1 MTIAEITA
9 ALTRSL
15 QAVSDAPSIDADRIV
30 LAALKQQEPSYLLS
44 HSNEAVSL
52 DAQKEIQT
60 MEERRKL
67 GMPLAYVLGEA
78 GFYGRIFTVT
88 QDVLI
93 PRPDTEALI
102 DKALFQ
108 IPRISNALNRPIV
121 VADIGT
127 GSGCIAITLA
137 LELSVAL
144 KAISYKLLASD
155 ISPAA
160 LIVAKENAK
169 RHNVTEKI
177 QFLEGDMLAPYQDI
191 PIDLIV
197 SNPPYV
203 PSSEIDDA
211 STSPN
216 TIGLLFEPR
225 LALDGGQDGL
235 TFVHQIQAS
244 GIPALIETIGGEIIE
259 FGL

>member
-15 QAVSDAPSIDADRIV
+15 SATSDAPSIDADRII
-30 LAALKQQEPSYLLS
+30 LAAIGQQDPSYLLS
-44 HSNEAVSL
+44 HNNEAISL

-60 MEERRKL
+60 MEAQRKS
-67 GMPLAYVLGEA
+67 GMPLAYVLKEA
-78 GFYGRIFTVT
+78 GFYGRMFAIT

-93 PRPDTEALI
+93 PRPETEALI

-108 IPRISNALNRPIV
+108 IPRISNAFARPITI
-121 VADIGT
+121 ADIGT

-137 LELSVAL
+137 LELGSS
-144 KAISYKLLASD
+144 IEYQIFASD

-169 RHNVTEKI
+169 RHNVLEKI
-177 QFLEGDMLAPYQDI
+177 QFLEGDMLAPYQDLS
-191 PIDLIV
+191 IDLIV

-203 PSSEIDDA
+203 PSSEIDTA
-211 STSPN
+211 STSPD

-244 GIPALIETIGGEIIE
+244 GIPALVETLGGEIIE